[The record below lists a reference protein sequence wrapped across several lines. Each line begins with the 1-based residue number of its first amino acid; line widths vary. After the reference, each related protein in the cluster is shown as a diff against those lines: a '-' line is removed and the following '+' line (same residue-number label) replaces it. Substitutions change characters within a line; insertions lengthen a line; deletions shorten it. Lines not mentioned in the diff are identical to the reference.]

1 MAVLEMLLPHAVG
14 FALTLAR
21 IAGLFLFAPVL
32 GSPIIPVQI
41 KALLA
46 LGLTLAV
53 YPTLGPVETAVP
65 LTTLTAAPLIAVEV
79 LFGLVIG
86 LIASLPIISVQ
97 MGGLIAGQQMG
108 LGIASFY
115 NPAIDTEGDIAGQL
129 LFFMA
134 VAIFL
139 GLGGMEA
146 MHGAVVR
153 SFELTPAGGLA
164 WEMAPVELLAGM
176 VTAGFELAIR
186 VAAPVLCV
194 IFLET
199 VAVGMIMKT
208 VPQMNILSFGFP
220 VRILA
225 GVSAMYASAAAIA
238 DATTGDV
245 QRTMRETRAWV
256 ESLGEAG

>member
-1 MAVLEMLLPHAVG
+1 MLLPHAVG
-14 FALTLAR
+14 FALVLAR
-21 IAGLFLFAPVL
+21 IAGLFLFAPIL
-32 GSPIIPVQI
+32 GSPVIPTQI

-46 LGLTLAV
+46 IGLSLAV

-65 LTTLTAAPLIAVEV
+65 LGTLTIAPILAVEV
-79 LFGLVIG
+79 LFGLTVG
-86 LIASLPIISVQ
+86 LVASLPIISVQ

-108 LGIASFY
+108 LGLASFY

-134 VAIFL
+134 VAVFL
-139 GLGGMEA
+139 ALGGLEA
-146 MHGAVVR
+146 MHGAIVH
-153 SFELTPAGGLA
+153 SFALTPAGGLA
-164 WEMAPVELLAGM
+164 AEMSPIAL
-176 VTAGFELAIR
+176 VTGLVTSGFELAIR

-208 VPQMNILSFGFP
+208 VPQLNILSFGFP

-225 GVSAMYASAAAIA
+225 GVAAMYASLAAVT
-238 DATTGDV
+238 DATTGEIE
-245 QRTMRETRAWV
+245 RTMRDAWSWV
-256 ESLGEAG
+256 ESLGEGG